1 MLKSVKSSNKSTLLA
16 SIRPSVQRARLVRP
30 ASAETDAASVT
41 YSFSSNGAS
50 SNGTSASTAAA
61 ATSTVAAPA
70 PQPST
75 PSTPSSSS
83 SSSSVVTSIKL
94 QLLELVAALDRG
106 RLAGHADKEAV
117 ERLVASLE
125 GSGAGLAPFGGTP
138 APVFGGTPAPVEGRW
153 ELLYTNKEVFR
164 ASPFFA
170 AFQGG
175 LVQSKEL
182 AEAIF
187 AFTDAIP
194 GADILS
200 AHQTVSLLSGSLIS
214 EVGMRV
220 WPGFSGVVVTSSRLS
235 VASPTR
241 LDLAVENT
249 RVAGSSFGPFLDN
262 VAVPVEQL
270 ITQLRGEGAAAASYE
285 VTFVD
290 AQLRVTRAGD
300 QLLLHRRVV

>member
-83 SSSSVVTSIKL
+83 SSSVVTSIKL
-94 QLLELVAALDRG
+94 QLLELVAVLDRG
-106 RLAGHADKEAV
+106 RLAGHADKQAV
-117 ERLVASLE
+117 ERLVASPE
-125 GSGAGLAPFGGTP
+125 GSGAGLAP
-138 APVFGGTPAPVEGRW
+138 FGGTPAPVEGRW

>member
-1 MLKSVKSSNKSTLLA
+1 MLKSVKTSNKSTLLA

-83 SSSSVVTSIKL
+83 SSSVVTSIKL

-125 GSGAGLAPFGGTP
+125 GSGAGLAP
-138 APVFGGTPAPVEGRW
+138 FGGTPAPVEGRW

>member
-16 SIRPSVQRARLVRP
+16 SSRPSVQRARLVRP

-41 YSFSSNGAS
+41 YTSSSNGAS
-50 SNGTSASTAAA
+50 SNGASASTAAA

-75 PSTPSSSS
+75 PSSSSSSS

-125 GSGAGLAPFGGTP
+125 GSGAGLQP
-138 APVFGGTPAPVEGRW
+138 FGGTPAPVEGRW

-220 WPGFSGVVVTSSRLS
+220 WPGFSGTVVTSSRLS

-241 LDLAVENT
+241 LDLAVEKT

>member
-1 MLKSVKSSNKSTLLA
+1 MCLKVCACILA
-16 SIRPSVQRARLVRP
+16 HEVQCLQHAPAACCVATPLNTHVQRARLVRP

-83 SSSSVVTSIKL
+83 SSSVVTSIKL

-138 APVFGGTPAPVEGRW
+138 APLEGRW

-164 ASPFFA
+164 A
-170 AFQGG
+170 
-175 LVQSKEL
+175 
-182 AEAIF
+182 
-187 AFTDAIP
+187 
-194 GADILS
+194 
-200 AHQTVSLLSGSLIS
+200 
-214 EVGMRV
+214 R
-220 WPGFSGVVVTSSRLS
+220 
-235 VASPTR
+235 
-241 LDLAVENT
+241 
-249 RVAGSSFGPFLDN
+249 
-262 VAVPVEQL
+262 
-270 ITQLRGEGAAAASYE
+270 
-285 VTFVD
+285 
-290 AQLRVTRAGD
+290 
-300 QLLLHRRVV
+300 